1 MPSLDRQ
8 ENVFVLDLGDGENR
22 FHPDWIAAF
31 GAALDEVEK
40 ADGPRALVTAA
51 TGKFWSNGL
60 DLEWLT
66 AHADDYHDYVVSVHQ
81 LFARVLSLPLVTVA
95 ALQGHTFAAGAM
107 LSLAHD
113 FRVMRADR
121 GYWCLPEADINI
133 PFTPGMSAL
142 IQSRLTPRTAHEAM
156 ITARRYGGADAAS
169 AGIVDRAVPRGR
181 RTLHGDRTGP
191 GPGQQGG
198 RHRRHHQVPYV
209 RPGPVDPARH
219 HEPARLT
226 RPSVPGVVGPFL
238 RGAPILGVDALGF
251 LELVLEDDDP
261 ARGLDRRALVDELAR
276 PGRDPQLVTGV
287 PPVPAL
293 GAQRGDQPRLAER
306 AEEARC
312 GAEHLGGPAHRVGG
326 VVVVVQPVAEWGICH
341 VTSMCNA
348 SRGPA
353 PTGTGPRT
361 TCNTIGPP
369 RRSAALAQGSGT
381 HDSRRRR

>member
-22 FHPDWIAAF
+22 FHPDWIATF

-169 AGIVDRAVPRGR
+169 AGIVDRAVPEDAVRS
-181 RTLHGDRTGP
+181 TAIELAQAQVNKAGDTVGTIKSRM
-191 GPGQQGG
+191 
-198 RHRRHHQVPYV
+198 Y
-209 RPGPVDPARH
+209 GPV
-219 HEPARLT
+219 LST
-226 RPSVPGVVGPFL
+226 L
-238 RGAPILGVDALGF
+238 RATTNPLG
-251 LELVLEDDDP
+251 
-261 ARGLDRRALVDELAR
+261 
-276 PGRDPQLVTGV
+276 
-287 PPVPAL
+287 
-293 GAQRGDQPRLAER
+293 
-306 AEEARC
+306 
-312 GAEHLGGPAHRVGG
+312 
-326 VVVVVQPVAEWGICH
+326 
-341 VTSMCNA
+341 
-348 SRGPA
+348 
-353 PTGTGPRT
+353 
-361 TCNTIGPP
+361 
-369 RRSAALAQGSGT
+369 
-381 HDSRRRR
+381 